1 MSEGITTVAYIGAS
15 ILFILSLGGLSNQET
30 ARRGNIYGIVGMA
43 IAILATIL
51 STQIDNYLVLIGAV
65 VIGGAIGMYAASKV
79 EMTQMPQL
87 VAILHSFVGMAA
99 VLVGLATYVDPTSNY
114 TGV

>member
-51 STQIDNYLVLIGAV
+51 STQIDKYLVLIGRSLS
-65 VIGGAIGMYAASKV
+65 AAPSACMPHRRSK
-79 EMTQMPQL
+79 
-87 VAILHSFVGMAA
+87 
-99 VLVGLATYVDPTSNY
+99 
-114 TGV
+114 